1 MNLQDFRAGKYI
13 QQYQYKSFSPTKIN
27 TTWIWNDAKINVLLE
42 QATRSLGEL
51 NAFSFIVP
59 DIDIFIRMHI
69 FKEAQSSS
77 KIEGTETKIDEA
89 LMDKENISPEKRDDW
104 QEVQNYVHA
113 INYGMERLAEIPLS
127 SRLLREM
134 HAILL
139 DSVRGKHKSPGEH
152 RKSQNWI
159 GGSAPSDAVYVPP
172 VHTEI
177 DHYMNDLEKFLHNK
191 EIDVPH
197 LIKVAIAHYQFET
210 IHPFLDGNGRIG
222 RLLITFY
229 LINNGLLK
237 KPSLYLSDFFER
249 NRASYYDA
257 LSRVREAND
266 LIHWIK
272 FFLNA
277 VITTAEKGKQT
288 FQGIIKLKNRLDTEV
303 FEFGRRA
310 ENAKI
315 LIQHLY
321 SKPVIT
327 VNEAIEVLGI
337 SKRSARELINEFTR
351 RELLFEITGFKRN
364 RMFSFREYLSLFYVL
379 EGHA

>member
-1 MNLQDFRAGKYI
+1 MNLKNFNSGNYI
-13 QQYQYKSFSPTKIN
+13 KQNEYASFCPEKVN
-27 TTWIWNDAKINVLLE
+27 HTWVWDDAKINVLLE

-59 DIDIFIRMHI
+59 DIDIFIQMHI

-77 KIEGTETKIDEA
+77 KIEGTKTEIDEV
-89 LMDKENISPEKRDDW
+89 LMDKEDLSPEKRDDW
-104 QEVQNYVHA
+104 QETQNYVKAMNH
-113 INYGMERLAEIPLS
+113 GVKRLNEIPLS

-139 DSVRGKHKSPGEH
+139 DGARGEHKSPGEY

-159 GGSAPSDAVYVPP
+159 GGSSPSDAVYVPP
-172 VHTEI
+172 VHMEI
-177 DHYMNDLEKFLHNK
+177 ESYMNDLEKFLHND

-197 LIKVAIAHYQFET
+197 LVKVAIAHYQFET

-229 LINNGLLK
+229 LVSNGLLR
-237 KPSLYLSDFFER
+237 KPSLYLSDFFEK

-257 LSRVREAND
+257 LSRVRESND
-266 LIHWIK
+266 LVHWIK

-277 VITTAEKGKQT
+277 VIKTAEKGKQT
-288 FQGIIKLKNRLDTEV
+288 FQGILDLKSKYDHEV

-315 LIQHLY
+315 LIYHLY
-321 SKPVIT
+321 SKPIIT
-327 VNEAIEVLGI
+327 VNETIKVLGA
-337 SKRSARELINEFTR
+337 SKRAARELINEFEK
-351 RELLFEITGFKRN
+351 REILFEITGFKRN
-364 RMFSFREYLSLFYVL
+364 RMFSFKDYLNLF
-379 EGHA
+379 